1 MANIQNMADIKSR
14 QNLRV
19 TGGAENSQRRGPE
32 RKSDFSRGLTKQKT
46 DWERGLT
53 EQEAARRLREQGYN
67 QMQEKKKTSMA
78 MVFLR
83 QLQDPLIYILAAA
96 AGISLLLGEVSDAV
110 IIAVVVLVNAT
121 VGMIQEGKA
130 EKALEALKQLTSPQ
144 AVVIRDGI
152 SRQLPAKELVEGDLV
167 CLEAGCQVPADLQLT
182 EVSHLK
188 IEESALT
195 GESLPVEKKVQDQAF
210 LSTCVTQGRGMGI
223 VTATGM
229 RTELGHIAALIDN
242 ADNEPTPLQKRMGEL
257 GKLLSILS
265 VGLCVA
271 LFLIAIL
278 QKRDI
283 WEMLI
288 TAISLAVAAVPEGL
302 PAVVTVTMALS
313 VAKMVKVNTIV
324 RKMPAVETLGSVT
337 VVCSDKTGTLTQN
350 CMTVEELCLG
360 SRENMVLPAGGRPG
374 KGQRFTENKGNGKT
388 LELQE
393 FIRGMVLCNDAH
405 IQQGNQVG
413 DPTELALL
421 LLACSQGMDPEAI
434 RREIPR
440 LEEIPFDSRR
450 KMMTTMHPGGICYTK
465 GAPDEVLKH
474 CTRIQAE
481 GTERA
486 LTQAD
491 RRQILDTLSRM
502 SGEALRT
509 LALARGKS
517 TPGTLTGSAPARGM
531 GKSGEWGNGGST
543 GAEQNL
549 TWLGMLGMRDPI
561 RPEAAE
567 AVKSFR
573 RAGVDTVMIT
583 GDHVDT
589 AYAIGKKLGIVSRKE
604 QCLTGQEMERMGDEE
619 LQKRLQDTRVFA
631 RVSPTQKVEI
641 VRGLKAT
648 GQVVAMMGD
657 GVNDAPSLKGADIG
671 IAMGKC
677 GTDVAKQAAD
687 IILTDDNFATVEKA
701 IAEGRGIYE
710 NIRKTVI
717 FLLSSNLG
725 EMLTMFLAVLMGLA
739 SPLKSSHILWINL
752 ITDSL
757 PALALSMDKN
767 DLKRQMECPPRG
779 PKESLFARGGLL
791 CTVFYAA
798 LITAAGLIAFLL
810 VPMVVL
816 RYNELDVT
824 LPNIMKCLEQE
835 RILNRA
841 QTYAF
846 TVLGMCQ
853 LFHAV
858 GMRDTHKPAIMTN
871 LFSNGLLV
879 FSMVVGFVLQFMVT
893 EIPFFIKI
901 FSTSHLSLGEWG
913 ILTLLAA
920 LPLLAHEVIAFLF
933 LQKTI
938 CH

>member
-1 MANIQNMADIKSR
+1 MANIQNMTDIKSR
-14 QNLRV
+14 QGLH
-19 TGGAENSQRRGPE
+19 TIGKTENSKE
-32 RKSDFSRGLTKQKT
+32 RKADFGREQVKRKIDFDRELTKQKT
-46 DWERGLT
+46 DLDRGLT
-53 EQEAARRLREQGYN
+53 EREAAARLREQGYN
-67 QMQEKKKTSMA
+67 QMQEKKPKSMA
-78 MVFLR
+78 AVFLQ

-96 AGISLLLGEVSDAV
+96 AVISLLLREISDAV

-152 SRQLPAKELVEGDLV
+152 SRQLPARELVEGDLV
-167 CLEAGCQVPADLQLT
+167 CLEAGCQVPADMYLT
-182 EVSHLK
+182 EASHLK

-195 GESLPVEKKVQDQAF
+195 GESFPVEKRTQDPAF
-210 LSTCVTQGRGMGI
+210 LSTYVTQGRGMGI

-229 RTELGHIAALIDN
+229 RTELGRIASLIDN
-242 ADNEPTPLQKRMGEL
+242 AENEPTPLQKRMGEL

-271 LFLIAIL
+271 LFLIALL

-350 CMTVEELCLG
+350 CMTVEEICLG
-360 SRENMVLPAGGRPG
+360 DRENRVLSAEGSAGKGRQTLGNHLPG
-374 KGQRFTENKGNGKT
+374 KELK
-388 LELQE
+388 LQE

-421 LLACSQGMDPEAI
+421 QLALKQGLDPEKMRKEA
-434 RREIPR
+434 PR
-440 LEEIPFDSRR
+440 TDEIPFDSKR
-450 KMMTTMHPGGICYTK
+450 KMMTTMHPGGISYTK
-465 GAPDEVLKH
+465 GAPDEVLKR
-474 CTRIQAE
+474 CTHIQSGE
-481 GTERA
+481 TLRPI
-486 LTQAD
+486 THAD
-491 RRQILDTLSRM
+491 RKQITDTLARM

-509 LALARGKS
+509 LALARGS
-517 TPGTLTGSAPARGM
+517 THV
-531 GKSGEWGNGGST
+531 
-543 GAEQNL
+543 EQNL

-561 RPEAAE
+561 RPEAAA
-567 AVKSFR
+567 AVQSFR
-573 RAGVDTVMIT
+573 RAGVETVMIT

-604 QCLTGQEMERMGDEE
+604 QCITGQEMEQLGEKA
-619 LQKRLQDTRVFA
+619 LQKRLVHTRVFA
-631 RVSPTQKVEI
+631 RVSPGQKVEI
-641 VRGLKAT
+641 VRGFKAD

-767 DLKRQMECPPRG
+767 DNKRQMECPPRG
-779 PKESLFARGGLL
+779 PKESMFARGGLL

-798 LITAAGLIAFLL
+798 LITAAGLVAFLL

-816 RYNELDVT
+816 TYNELEFNLT
-824 LPNIMKCLEQE
+824 NIMKCLEQE

-879 FSMVVGFVLQFMVT
+879 FSLIVGFALQFMVT

-901 FSTSHLSLGEWG
+901 FGTSHLSVGEWG

-920 LPLLAHEVIAFLF
+920 LPLLAHEVIALLF